1 MEEGTE
7 DRGGNH
13 RKFCSFLRAVIEDF
27 TDRAMFKQRQKEEI
41 AAIVMG
47 KESNVETIS
56 EKENLIMYVCKS
68 LLNLKNVQKIFM
80 ELHYM
85 YGIAFKFKIEM
96 SSENIFMQ

>member
-27 TDRAMFKQRQKEEI
+27 TDREMFKQRQKEEI
-41 AAIVMG
+41 AAIVVD

-56 EKENLIMYVCKS
+56 EKENLIMYICKS
-68 LLNLKNVQKIFM
+68 LLNLKHVQKKF
-80 ELHYM
+80 
-85 YGIAFKFKIEM
+85 YGVALCVWYCF
-96 SSENIFMQ
+96 